1 MNPFE
6 LMQRHLTRPTS
17 TRELGYLFLF
27 VVATGA
33 IWAGLYI
40 WDRQRRLPGTPQRD
54 RRPLLE
60 RLTEVHALSEEQ
72 VRSLTELA
80 QRRSLA
86 DPLVL
91 FVDPR
96 ILESAVETDP
106 ARADLWRQLG
116 VLLFGKEFSPAA
128 HSN

>member
-17 TRELGYLFLF
+17 ARELGILFLF
-27 VVATGA
+27 VLAIAA

-40 WDRQRRLPGTPQRD
+40 WEKQRRLPATPRRD

-60 RLTEVHALSEEQ
+60 QLSDVHALSEEQ
-72 VRSLTELA
+72 VRSLSELA

-96 ILESAVETDP
+96 ILETAVETDP
-106 ARADLWRQLG
+106 SRADMWRRLG
-116 VLLFGKEFSPAA
+116 TLLFGPEFSPSARQT
-128 HSN
+128 